1 MINGGIKEMDKTIGF
16 IGCGNMAKAMIGGLV
31 RSNLTTPRNILASA
45 KTKETLEKV
54 EKDYGISTI
63 LDNKKVS
70 IESDYLILAVKPYMH
85 EIVLDEIKNE
95 IKKESIVITIAA
107 GISIDYMKKHLGE
120 DILVVKAMPN
130 TPAMVGEGV
139 TALSFDDRIDEEAR
153 NEIIKIF
160 NSLGRTEIL
169 DESLMDGFTALC
181 GSSPAYVYMM
191 IEAMADGGVLQGIPR
206 KQAYK
211 MAAQAV
217 LGAARMVLDT
227 DIHPGELKDNVCSP
241 KGTTIEAVAKLE
253 EKGFRTAIIE
263 AIRVCGEKSKQL
275 TK

>member
-1 MINGGIKEMDKTIGF
+1 MDKTIGF
-16 IGCGNMAKAMIGGLV
+16 IGCGNMAKAMIGGLI
-31 RSNLTTPRNILASA
+31 RSDLTTPRKILASA

-54 EKDYGISTI
+54 ERDYGISTT
-63 LDNKKVS
+63 LDNRKVA

-85 EIVLDEIKNE
+85 ELVLDEIKNE
-95 IKKESIVITIAA
+95 IRKESIVITIAA

-139 TALSFDDRIDEEAR
+139 TALSFDGRIDEEAR

-169 DESLMDGFTALC
+169 DEGLMDGFTALC

-263 AIRVCGEKSKQL
+263 AMRVCGEKSKQL

>member
-1 MINGGIKEMDKTIGF
+1 MNKIIGF
-16 IGCGNMAKAMIGGLV
+16 IGCGNMAKAMIGGLI
-31 RSNLTTPRNILASA
+31 RSNLIAPERIIASA

-54 EKDYGISTI
+54 EKDYGINIT
-63 LDNKKVS
+63 LDNKKVAT
-70 IESDYLILAVKPYMH
+70 ESDYLILAVKPYMH
-85 EIVLDEIKNE
+85 ELVLEEIKNE
-95 IKKESIVITIAA
+95 IEERVIVITIAA
-107 GISIDYMKKHLGE
+107 GISIDYMKKNLGK

-139 TALSFDDRIDEEAR
+139 TALSFDDRIIDEGMRE
-153 NEIIKIF
+153 EIISIF
-160 NSLGRTEIL
+160 NSFGRTEIL
-169 DESLMDGFTALC
+169 DENLMDGFTALC

-217 LGAARMVLDT
+217 LGAAKMVLDT
-227 DIHPGELKDNVCSP
+227 EIHPGELKDNVCSP

-253 EKGFRTAIIE
+253 EMGFRSAIIE
-263 AIRVCGEKSKQL
+263 AMRVCAEKSK
-275 TK
+275 KSVNSEK